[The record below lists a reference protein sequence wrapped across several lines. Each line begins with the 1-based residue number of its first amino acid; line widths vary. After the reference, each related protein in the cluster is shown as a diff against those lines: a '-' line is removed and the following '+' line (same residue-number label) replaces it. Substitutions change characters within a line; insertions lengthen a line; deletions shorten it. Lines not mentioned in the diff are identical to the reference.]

1 MLRLIMPELSA
12 LARTPSEPE
21 YPPSHKAGM
30 KVPIGGSM
38 CANCRFLSDDQ
49 KHCTSDYFIRW
60 EGENKP
66 AGSNVIPGEIDA
78 YCSDFYEPAKG
89 TI

>member
-1 MLRLIMPELSA
+1 MPELSA

-66 AGSNVIPGEIDA
+66 AGSNVIPAPIDE